1 MTTLLVFTMSLFL
14 AYIAIITCE
23 FGWLPSISDS
33 FYKLQERMKGAGYWF
48 TGWCF
53 AVGMLSAALMLD
65 VSAGEWYQ
73 FLPACKRKGRTD
85 NNRGRTI

>member
-1 MTTLLVFTMSLFL
+1 MSLFL